1 MEKITY
7 VKALEIAI
15 ASVEAVM
22 EDDLISFDGIGEFDM
37 TEVAPKLEALKAQV
51 AKKRT
56 KSDKP
61 TKAQREKAEAD
72 AVLTAEIF
80 DGMVVGTDYTTAQCG
95 EIVGVSTSKAVHLM
109 KPLVES
115 GAVTKGTVKGS
126 TIYRVA
132 VDGE

>member
-1 MEKITY
+1 MEKMTY

-15 ASVEAVM
+15 ASVEDA
-22 EDDLISFDGIGEFDM
+22 
-37 TEVAPKLEALKAQV
+37 EVKEKLEALKAQV
-51 AKKRT
+51 AKKHT

-72 AVLTAEIF
+72 AVMTAEIF

-115 GAVTKGTVKGS
+115 GAVIKGTIKGS

-132 VDGE
+132 VDDE